1 MVELVIHIANKRVV
15 NMKEFREAF
24 NQLKDGKHL
33 ITVKDLRRRSL
44 PQNAYYWGVVVPI
57 VKRGLYDIGYDEVR
71 TNDDAHE
78 VLKHIHLKK
87 QMVNKKDGDVIDIAG
102 SSAALNIPEFNEY
115 IERVC
120 RWSAEYLGIV
130 IPSPNEPLVE
140 LEQVIKEYENIT

>member
-140 LEQVIKEYENIT
+140 LEQVINEYENIT